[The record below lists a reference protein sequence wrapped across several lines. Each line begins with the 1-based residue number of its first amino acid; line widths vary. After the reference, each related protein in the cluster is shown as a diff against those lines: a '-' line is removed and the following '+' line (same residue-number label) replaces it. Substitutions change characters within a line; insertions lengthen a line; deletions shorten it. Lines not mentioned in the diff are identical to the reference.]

1 MRVQG
6 GALRL
11 LQVPGVSETGINGYP
26 TSSLGPGSH
35 CPEALTQELG
45 AVKPKLA
52 GVQLQSDQCQGPN
65 CVGTRH
71 PLLMG
76 TPFTSEPHCL
86 GEESSQGHPDHDDQ
100 ITDGETEA

>member
-1 MRVQG
+1 M
-6 GALRL
+6 
-11 LQVPGVSETGINGYP
+11 SETGINGYP

-52 GVQLQSDQCQGPN
+52 GVRLQSDRGQGPN
-65 CVGTRH
+65 CVGNGH

-86 GEESSQGHPDHDDQ
+86 GKDSSQGHPGYDDR
-100 ITDGETEA
+100 ITDGKLRLRQGRLTPTLQMG